1 MVTEAVPAKGRREY
15 ALWNIQLLPPTLQ
28 PKQRE
33 DGTWCAEASWPDA
46 PAEGVGYFKA
56 ASDAQDSIIHEA
68 NEYFRRR
75 AGL

>member
-1 MVTEAVPAKGRREY
+1 MEY
-15 ALWNIQLLPPTLQ
+15 SPPGPTLQ

-33 DGTWCAEASWPDA
+33 DGTWCAEASWPNA
-46 PAEGVGYFKA
+46 PTEEVGYFKA
-56 ASDAQDSIIHEA
+56 ASDARDWIIHEA